1 MKTPHIRERKIRA
14 GFTLMEMMLVLGI
27 IALLVAIGA
36 VVNSS
41 MLVTGE
47 EVTTR
52 ARIQSLRTAVL
63 QYKTT
68 NRLYP
73 EKLEDLVK
81 PPAKASSKR
90 PLVEENA
97 LRDPWGYAFQFRMP
111 PKKGL
116 DSYEIYSLG
125 PDGKDGT
132 NDDVY
137 LN

>member
-1 MKTPHIRERKIRA
+1 MKTQHIRERKIHT

-27 IALLVAIGA
+27 IALLVSIGA
-36 VVNSS
+36 LVSS
-41 MLVTGE
+41 TTIVTGE
-47 EVTTR
+47 EVTAR

-73 EKLEDLVK
+73 DKLEDLVQ

-90 PLVEENA
+90 PLLEEHA
-97 LRDPWGYAFQFRMP
+97 LRDPWGYVFQFRKP